1 MSFASPSNSRCSRAA
16 ISTGCTSP
24 LNARAKTPLTAPS
37 TFFSNRSRMPMSL
50 LPQATL
56 DASRRLHRGADHV
69 VFVTQMVLSR
79 ITIAA
84 ADNGWRAS
92 LSRLDHA
99 ASAVQ
104 ARVAERQTRWL
115 QVPVSARTWGF
126 KSPLAHQYEPRP
138 DLGLYGIRGRLK
150 GPIVAPLW
158 HRLSSEAL
166 AWHGLNST
174 SAPSA
179 A

>member
-1 MSFASPSNSRCSRAA
+1 
-16 ISTGCTSP
+16 
-24 LNARAKTPLTAPS
+24 
-37 TFFSNRSRMPMSL
+37 MPMSL

-56 DASRRLHRGADHV
+56 DASRRLHRGADRV

-99 ASAVQ
+99 ARAVR

-126 KSPLAHQYEPRP
+126 KSPLAHGVSPSQT
-138 DLGLYGIRGRLK
+138 GIHGRL
-150 GPIVAPLW
+150 GMPL
-158 HRLSSEAL
+158 LTA
-166 AWHGLNST
+166 
-174 SAPSA
+174 
-179 A
+179 

>member
-1 MSFASPSNSRCSRAA
+1 MRW
-16 ISTGCTSP
+16 
-24 LNARAKTPLTAPS
+24 TPE
-37 TFFSNRSRMPMSL
+37 
-50 LPQATL
+50 
-56 DASRRLHRGADHV
+56 D
-69 VFVTQMVLSR
+69 
-79 ITIAA
+79 
-84 ADNGWRAS
+84 RAS
-92 LSRLDHA
+92 LSRLVRGI
-99 ASAVQ
+99 SADR

-174 SAPSA
+174 SAPMA

>member
-1 MSFASPSNSRCSRAA
+1 MSLASASSSRCNRAE

-24 LNARAKTPLTAPS
+24 LKARAKIPFTAPS
-37 TFFSNRSRMPMSL
+37 TFFSKRVRMPIPL

-56 DASRRLHRGADHV
+56 DGIRRPYRPADLQV
-69 VFVTQMVLSR
+69 R
-79 ITIAA
+79 A
-84 ADNGWRAS
+84 ADCECPLQLFPADRAAVRAS
-92 LSRLDHA
+92 LSGWIAQHA
-99 ASAVQ
+99 RPS

-126 KSPLAHQYEPRP
+126 KSPLAHQYDPRP
-138 DLGLYGIRGRLK
+138 DLGLYGIRGRFR
-150 GPIVAPLW
+150 GPVVAPLW

-174 SAPSA
+174 GAPT
-179 A
+179 

>member
-1 MSFASPSNSRCSRAA
+1 
-16 ISTGCTSP
+16 
-24 LNARAKTPLTAPS
+24 
-37 TFFSNRSRMPMSL
+37 MPMSL

-56 DASRRLHRGADHV
+56 DASRRLHRGADRL

-84 ADNGWRAS
+84 AENGWRAS

-99 ASAVQ
+99 ARVVR

-126 KSPLAHQYEPRP
+126 KSPLAHHVMSQDIGDTLNPY
-138 DLGLYGIRGRLK
+138 LGFGGGLGT
-150 GPIVAPLW
+150 
-158 HRLSSEAL
+158 
-166 AWHGLNST
+166 AW
-174 SAPSA
+174 AW
-179 A
+179 

>member
-1 MSFASPSNSRCSRAA
+1 
-16 ISTGCTSP
+16 
-24 LNARAKTPLTAPS
+24 
-37 TFFSNRSRMPMSL
+37 
-50 LPQATL
+50 
-56 DASRRLHRGADHV
+56 
-69 VFVTQMVLSR
+69 MVLSR

-138 DLGLYGIRGRLK
+138 DLGLYGIRGRTS
-150 GPIVAPLW
+150 GPMVAPGW

-166 AWHGLNST
+166 AWHGLS
-174 SAPSA
+174 SDGGAMA

>member
-1 MSFASPSNSRCSRAA
+1 MSFASPSSSRCSRAA

-24 LNARAKTPLTAPS
+24 LNARAKTPFTAPS

-99 ASAVQ
+99 VSTVR

-126 KSPLAHQYEPRP
+126 KSPLAHQCDVARHIGRLEPLTRLWSGLANS
-138 DLGLYGIRGRLK
+138 LGLIIHGW
-150 GPIVAPLW
+150 VEDQFADD
-158 HRLSSEAL
+158 L
-166 AWHGLNST
+166 AGG
-174 SAPSA
+174 A
-179 A
+179 